1 VPYYDFKTRL
11 KEKLGLAFGT
21 DYAAIYQV
29 ATSSPGRNEGASSTW
44 RFFGSWTLLGRDT
57 GGTGS
62 LVFKVENDRRLGG
75 GISAAELG
83 PEIGSLLAT
92 AHGYGDDEWGLSNL
106 FWQQRLFERRF
117 VLVAGQVDPSDYT
130 NTSGSFNRLTAF
142 TNAAFSSSPTIP
154 MPSPGLGGGAAVF
167 LPENLYLVAS
177 VSDANA
183 DSTEPFQHVF
193 RDGELFKHVEVGW
206 FGSYEKRRV
215 NNIHLTGW
223 HVDKREA
230 AGVPKGWGIA
240 FSSTWTFERW
250 TSFLRAGYSHG
261 DATEVEGLV
270 SLGVSARLR
279 RSDQLGLAFSW
290 SRPAAGGLR
299 DQYTSELFYRLQLGN
314 NVAVTP
320 DIQLLFD
327 PALDDR
333 KSVIA
338 VFGIRVRVA
347 F

>member
-1 VPYYDFKTRL
+1 V
-11 KEKLGLAFGT
+11 
-21 DYAAIYQV
+21 
-29 ATSSPGRNEGASSTW
+29 W

-57 GGTGS
+57 GNAGS
-62 LVFKVENDRRLGG
+62 LVFKVENDRRLGS

-83 PEIGSLLAT
+83 SEIGSPLAT
-92 AHGYGDDEWGLSNL
+92 AHAYGDDEWGLTNL
-106 FWQQRLFERRF
+106 FWQQRLFERRV
-117 VLVAGQVDPSDYT
+117 VLIAGQVDPSDYI
-130 NTSGSFNRLTAF
+130 NTSGLFNRFTAF

-154 MPSPGLGGGAAVF
+154 MPRQGLGGGAAAF
-167 LPENLYLVAS
+167 LPENFYVVAGF
-177 VSDANA
+177 SDPNA
-183 DSTEPFQHVF
+183 DPSEPFQHVF
-193 RDGELFKHVEVGW
+193 RDGEFFEHVEVGW
-206 FGSYEKRRV
+206 FGSFEKRKV

-223 HVDKREA
+223 HVDEREA
-230 AGVPKGWGIA
+230 AGVPEGWGIA
-240 FSSTWTFERW
+240 FSSTWTYKRW
-250 TSFLRAGYSHG
+250 TSFLRGGYSHG

-270 SLGVSARLR
+270 SLSVSVKLR

-290 SRPAAGGLR
+290 SRPAAGGFR

-320 DIQLLFD
+320 DIQVLFD

-338 VFGIRVRVA
+338 VFGIRVRLA